1 MVKFLNLYWIILD
14 EFQDAWCCYPLQK
27 YTKIMVQAD
36 TEKELEKPLGQPQA
50 ISAFSGGLDSFFT
63 AFRHSQD
70 VHRRKKHNLLAGLMI
85 HGLDIPISQEDV
97 FTRALKKS
105 TIIVSTI

>member
-1 MVKFLNLYWIILD
+1 
-14 EFQDAWCCYPLQK
+14 
-27 YTKIMVQAD
+27 MVQAD